1 MTEKEGKTE
10 AVKVIT
16 TRNTYTSTEKKR
28 WNQRQ
33 VSHCERKRR
42 KTKTKLYCL
51 KRIPSAR
58 KKKTKKKQSD
68 EWDDVCDVTS
78 LSYSLLSLHE

>member
-1 MTEKEGKTE
+1 MESKTSISLW
-10 AVKVIT
+10 KK
-16 TRNTYTSTEKKR
+16 EKK
-28 WNQRQ
+28 NEDKIILSQED
-33 VSHCERKRR
+33 S
-42 KTKTKLYCL
+42 
-51 KRIPSAR
+51 IGR